1 MARSKPDRP
10 LATSSR
16 RIGSYP
22 GLTVVLSVSIALFLI
37 GLFGLFTVYAE
48 KLVGLVQA
56 NLEVQVF
63 LEKDLSDSARNA
75 LETKLK
81 TSPYLAWQ
89 GSAPRL
95 RYVSKEE
102 AMQQEMDASGEDFV
116 RYIGDNPL
124 RDSYII
130 NLKNEFYQSQA
141 LGKIRTEL
149 SAEPQVYEVMYAESV
164 IDQIKANIIRAE
176 TLIVT
181 VAVILLVLVVVLIRN
196 AIKLALFSQRF
207 LIRSMQLVGA
217 SGGFIKRPFLWRAGW
232 QGILGGGLACLGLGA
247 TLMYVN
253 MRVPELAVLQNH
265 LVIGVLFIFLLA
277 VGVGICVLSALSAV
291 SRYLRLSLDQLN

>member
-10 LATSSR
+10 LATSSK

-37 GLFGLFTVYAE
+37 GLFALFTVYAE
-48 KLVGLVQA
+48 KLVSLVQA

-63 LEKDLSDSARNA
+63 LEKDLTDSARKA
-75 LETKLK
+75 LEAKL
-81 TSPYLAWQ
+81 TAAPYLAWQ
-89 GSAPRL
+89 DAAPRL

-102 AMQQEMDASGEDFV
+102 AMQQEMAASGEDFV

-130 NLKNEFYQSQA
+130 NLKNEFYQRDA
-141 LGKIRTEL
+141 LAKIRTEL
-149 SAEPQVYEVMYAESV
+149 SAQPQVYEVMYAESM
-164 IDQIKANIIRAE
+164 IEQIRENIFRAE

-217 SGGFIKRPFLWRAGW
+217 SGGFIKRPFLLRAGL
-232 QGILGGGLACLGLGA
+232 QGIMGGGLACLALWA
-247 TLMYVN
+247 TLVYVN
-253 MRVPELAVLQNH
+253 MRVPELAILQNH
-265 LVIGVLFIFLLA
+265 LAIGVLCIILLA
-277 VGVGICVLSALSAV
+277 IGVTICVVSAFTAV